1 MTRTTPRQPEPQPLP
16 DLSAAA
22 ANPIRLGFA
31 DKNPLVLRG
40 LQSLFG
46 EDRRFEL
53 AVSASDGERF
63 LDAVARFD
71 FDVGIIGWVMAN
83 GDGRAVLEALRAWDA
98 SAPAQ
103 GAGARSAPS
112 SGPAARPLP
121 GGVVRP
127 LPRIVVYTGADL
139 EVARTAMQLGAAG
152 FLSKSEPPERLLDLV
167 AEVARGRMMFPFLD
181 LGRAAAA
188 DPLAGLTVRERELL
202 ERLAEGLS
210 NEGLAR
216 CFGLSPNTVK
226 FHLRNLYEK
235 LGAANRAQAVAVLL
249 GRERG

>member
-1 MTRTTPRQPEPQPLP
+1 MTRTLSPPLTDLTPALGGAE
-16 DLSAAA
+16 
-22 ANPIRLGFA
+22 ANPIRIGFA

-53 AVSASDGERF
+53 VVSASDGERF
-63 LDAVARFD
+63 LDAVARFE
-71 FDVGIIGWVMAN
+71 FDVGIIGWVMVN
-83 GDGRAVLEALRAWDA
+83 GDGRAVLEALQARVA
-98 SAPAQ
+98 
-103 GAGARSAPS
+103 AGS
-112 SGPAARPLP
+112 
-121 GGVVRP
+121 P

-139 EVARTAMQLGAAG
+139 GVARTAMQLGAAG
-152 FLSKSEPPERLLDLV
+152 FLSKSEPPERLLDVV

-181 LGRAAAA
+181 MGRAAAT
-188 DPLAGLTVRERELL
+188 DPLACLTGRERELL

-249 GRERG
+249 GRDRG

>member
-1 MTRTTPRQPEPQPLP
+1 MTRPSLPLTDLTPALGGAE
-16 DLSAAA
+16 
-22 ANPIRLGFA
+22 ANPIRIGFA

-53 AVSASDGERF
+53 VVSASDGERF
-63 LDAVARFD
+63 LDAVARFE

-83 GDGRAVLEALRAWDA
+83 GDGRAVLEGLKERT
-98 SAPAQ
+98 PA
-103 GAGARSAPS
+103 
-112 SGPAARPLP
+112 
-121 GGVVRP
+121 
-127 LPRIVVYTGADL
+127 PRIVVYTGADL
-139 EVARTAMQLGAAG
+139 GVARLAMQLGAAG
-152 FLSKSEPPERLLDLV
+152 FLSKSEPPERLLDVV

-188 DPLAGLTVRERELL
+188 DPLACLTGRERELL

-216 CFGLSPNTVK
+216 RFGLSPNTVK

-249 GRERG
+249 GRDRGQPP

>member
-1 MTRTTPRQPEPQPLP
+1 MTRTTEPQPPPDLP
-16 DLSAAA
+16 DLTATV
-22 ANPIRLGFA
+22 PIRLGLA

-53 AVSASDGERF
+53 TVSASDGERF
-63 LDAVARFD
+63 LDAVSRFD

-83 GDGRAVLEALRAWDA
+83 GDGRAVLEALRAREA
-98 SAPAQ
+98 AP
-103 GAGARSAPS
+103 
-112 SGPAARPLP
+112 
-121 GGVVRP
+121 RP

-139 EVARTAMQLGAAG
+139 EAARTAMQLGAAG

-181 LGRAAAA
+181 PRPPAA
-188 DPLAGLTVRERELL
+188 DPRAGLTARERELL
-202 ERLAEGLS
+202 EGLAEGLS

-216 CFGLSPNTVK
+216 RFGLSPNTVK

-235 LGAANRAQAVAVLL
+235 LGAANRAQAVALL
-249 GRERG
+249 LQRRVD

>member
-1 MTRTTPRQPEPQPLP
+1 MTRTLAPPLTDLTPALGGAE
-16 DLSAAA
+16 
-22 ANPIRLGFA
+22 ANPIRIGFA

-53 AVSASDGERF
+53 VVSASDGERF
-63 LDAVARFD
+63 LDAVARFE

-83 GDGRAVLEALRAWDA
+83 GDGRAVLEALRV
-98 SAPAQ
+98 Q
-103 GAGARSAPS
+103 GATP
-112 SGPAARPLP
+112 
-121 GGVVRP
+121 RP

-139 EVARTAMQLGAAG
+139 EAARTAMQLGAAG
-152 FLSKSEPPERLLDLV
+152 FLSKSEPPERLLDVV

-188 DPLAGLTVRERELL
+188 DPLACLTGRERELL

-216 CFGLSPNTVK
+216 RFGLSPNTVK

-249 GRERG
+249 GRDRN

>member
-1 MTRTTPRQPEPQPLP
+1 MTRTLSPPLTDLTPALGGAE
-16 DLSAAA
+16 
-22 ANPIRLGFA
+22 ANPIRIGFA

-53 AVSASDGERF
+53 VVSASDGERF
-63 LDAVARFD
+63 LDAVARFE
-71 FDVGIIGWVMAN
+71 FDVGIIGWVMVN
-83 GDGRAVLEALRAWDA
+83 GDGRAVLEALKALALAGRA
-98 SAPAQ
+98 
-103 GAGARSAPS
+103 
-112 SGPAARPLP
+112 
-121 GGVVRP
+121 

-139 EVARTAMQLGAAG
+139 GVARTAMQLGAAG
-152 FLSKSEPPERLLDLV
+152 FLSKSEPPERLLDVV

-181 LGRAAAA
+181 MGRAVAA
-188 DPLAGLTVRERELL
+188 DPLACLTGRERELL

-249 GRERG
+249 GRDRG

>member
-1 MTRTTPRQPEPQPLP
+1 MISPPSSPPRPLSPAP
-16 DLSAAA
+16 DPGA

-40 LQSLFG
+40 LQALFG
-46 EDRRFEL
+46 EDRRFEPV
-53 AVSASDGERF
+53 VSATDGERF
-63 LDAVARFD
+63 LDAVARFEL
-71 FDVGIIGWVMAN
+71 DVGIIGWVMPN
-83 GDGRAVLEALRAWDA
+83 GDGRAVLEGLRGRD
-98 SAPAQ
+98 
-103 GAGARSAPS
+103 
-112 SGPAARPLP
+112 GP
-121 GGVVRP
+121 
-127 LPRIVVYTGADL
+127 PRIVVYTGADL
-139 EVARTAMQLGAAG
+139 AVARAAMQLGAAG
-152 FLSKSEPPERLLDLV
+152 FLSKSEPPERLLDVV

-188 DPLAGLTVRERELL
+188 DPLACLTARERELL

-216 CFGLSPNTVK
+216 RFGLSPNTVK

-249 GRERG
+249 GRDRG

>member
-1 MTRTTPRQPEPQPLP
+1 MTRTPSLP
-16 DLSAAA
+16 DLTPALGGAE
-22 ANPIRLGFA
+22 ANPIRIGFA

-53 AVSASDGERF
+53 VVSASDGERF
-63 LDAVARFD
+63 LDAVARFEL
-71 FDVGIIGWVMAN
+71 DVGIIGWVMAN
-83 GDGRAVLEALRAWDA
+83 GDGRAVLEALKQRAAAD
-98 SAPAQ
+98 P
-103 GAGARSAPS
+103 PS
-112 SGPAARPLP
+112 
-121 GGVVRP
+121 
-127 LPRIVVYTGADL
+127 PRIVVYTGADL
-139 EVARTAMQLGAAG
+139 AVARLAMQLGAAG
-152 FLSKSEPPERLLDLV
+152 FLSKSEPPERLLDVV

-181 LGRAAAA
+181 LGRAVAA
-188 DPLAGLTVRERELL
+188 DPLACLTARERELL

-216 CFGLSPNTVK
+216 RFGLSPNTVK

-249 GRERG
+249 GRDRG

>member
-1 MTRTTPRQPEPQPLP
+1 MTRARSSPPP
-16 DLSAAA
+16 LSALTPALGGA
-22 ANPIRLGFA
+22 EANPIRLGLA

-53 AVSASDGERF
+53 VVSASDGERF
-63 LDAVARFD
+63 LDAVARFAL
-71 FDVGIIGWVMAN
+71 DVGIIGWVMPN
-83 GDGRAVLEALRAWDA
+83 GDGRAVLEALR
-98 SAPAQ
+98 SRE
-103 GAGARSAPS
+103 GA
-112 SGPAARPLP
+112 
-121 GGVVRP
+121 
-127 LPRIVVYTGADL
+127 PRIVVYTGA
-139 EVARTAMQLGAAG
+139 EPAVARAAMQLGAAG
-152 FLSKSEPPERLLDLV
+152 FLSKSEPPERLLDVV

-181 LGRAAAA
+181 LGRAPD
-188 DPLAGLTVRERELL
+188 DPLACLTVRERELL

-216 CFGLSPNTVK
+216 RFGLSPNTVK

-249 GRERG
+249 QRDR

>member
-1 MTRTTPRQPEPQPLP
+1 MTRPPSPQPFT
-16 DLSAAA
+16 DLTPALGGAE
-22 ANPIRLGFA
+22 ANPIRIGFA

-53 AVSASDGERF
+53 VVSASDGERF
-63 LDAVARFD
+63 LDAVARFEL
-71 FDVGIIGWVMAN
+71 DVGIIGWVMAN
-83 GDGRAVLEALRAWDA
+83 GDGRAVLQALKE
-98 SAPAQ
+98 
-103 GAGARSAPS
+103 
-112 SGPAARPLP
+112 RPTS
-121 GGVVRP
+121 
-127 LPRIVVYTGADL
+127 PRIVVYTGADL
-139 EVARTAMQLGAAG
+139 GVARAAMQLGAAG
-152 FLSKSEPPERLLDLV
+152 FLSKSEPPERLLDVV

-181 LGRAAAA
+181 LGRAAAD
-188 DPLAGLTVRERELL
+188 DPLACLTGRERELL

-216 CFGLSPNTVK
+216 RFGLSPNTVK

-249 GRERG
+249 QRDRS

>member
-1 MTRTTPRQPEPQPLP
+1 MTRTPSPPLTDLTPALGGAE
-16 DLSAAA
+16 
-22 ANPIRLGFA
+22 ANPIRIGFA

-53 AVSASDGERF
+53 VVSASDGERF
-63 LDAVARFD
+63 LDAVARFE
-71 FDVGIIGWVMAN
+71 FDVGIIGWVMVN
-83 GDGRAVLEALRAWDA
+83 GDGRAVLEALKERAA
-98 SAPAQ
+98 
-103 GAGARSAPS
+103 AGSPH
-112 SGPAARPLP
+112 
-121 GGVVRP
+121 
-127 LPRIVVYTGADL
+127 PRIVVYTGADL
-139 EVARTAMQLGAAG
+139 GVARMAMQLGAAG
-152 FLSKSEPPERLLDLV
+152 FLSKSEPPERLLDVV

-181 LGRAAAA
+181 LGRAMAA
-188 DPLAGLTVRERELL
+188 DPLACLTARERELL

-216 CFGLSPNTVK
+216 RFGLSPNTVK

-249 GRERG
+249 GRDRG

>member
-1 MTRTTPRQPEPQPLP
+1 MPRTLSPPLTDLTPALGGAE
-16 DLSAAA
+16 
-22 ANPIRLGFA
+22 ANPIRIGFA

-53 AVSASDGERF
+53 VVSASDGERF
-63 LDAVARFD
+63 LDAVARFE

-83 GDGRAVLEALRAWDA
+83 GDGRAVLEALKERAG
-98 SAPAQ
+98 SA
-103 GAGARSAPS
+103 
-112 SGPAARPLP
+112 
-121 GGVVRP
+121 

-139 EVARTAMQLGAAG
+139 GVARTAMQLGAAG
-152 FLSKSEPPERLLDLV
+152 FLSKSEPPERLLDVV

-188 DPLAGLTVRERELL
+188 DPLACLTGRERELL

-216 CFGLSPNTVK
+216 RFGLSPNTVK

-249 GRERG
+249 GRDRG

>member
-1 MTRTTPRQPEPQPLP
+1 MTTEPLP
-16 DLSAAA
+16 DLTTTAV
-22 ANPIRLGFA
+22 PIRLGLA

-53 AVSASDGERF
+53 TVSASDGERF
-63 LDAVARFD
+63 LDAVSRFD

-83 GDGRAVLEALRAWDA
+83 GDGRAVLQALQAWEA
-98 SAPAQ
+98 AP
-103 GAGARSAPS
+103 
-112 SGPAARPLP
+112 
-121 GGVVRP
+121 RP

-139 EVARTAMQLGAAG
+139 EAARTAMQLGAAG

-181 LGRAAAA
+181 PRPAAT
-188 DPLAGLTVRERELL
+188 DPRAGLTARERELL
-202 ERLAEGLS
+202 EGLAEGLS

-216 CFGLSPNTVK
+216 RFGLSPNTVK

-235 LGAANRAQAVAVLL
+235 LGAANRAQAVALL
-249 GRERG
+249 LQRRVD

>member
-1 MTRTTPRQPEPQPLP
+1 MTRTTSHQPAPQPLP
-16 DLSAAA
+16 DLSAAV

-98 SAPAQ
+98 PRAWDAAPS
-103 GAGARSAPS
+103 GAARSS
-112 SGPAARPLP
+112 
-121 GGVVRP
+121 GGVARA

-139 EVARTAMQLGAAG
+139 DVARTAMQLGAAG

-181 LGRAAAA
+181 LGRASAAH
-188 DPLAGLTVRERELL
+188 PLAGLTVRERELL

>member
-1 MTRTTPRQPEPQPLP
+1 MPPPRMTRTVSPPLTDLTPALGGAE
-16 DLSAAA
+16 
-22 ANPIRLGFA
+22 ANPIRIGFA

-53 AVSASDGERF
+53 VVSASDGERF
-63 LDAVARFD
+63 LDAVARFE

-83 GDGRAVLEALRAWDA
+83 GDGRAVLEALKQRA
-98 SAPAQ
+98 
-103 GAGARSAPS
+103 GAGA
-112 SGPAARPLP
+112 
-121 GGVVRP
+121 
-127 LPRIVVYTGADL
+127 PRIVVYTGADL
-139 EVARTAMQLGAAG
+139 GVARTAMQLGAAG
-152 FLSKSEPPERLLDLV
+152 FLSKSEPPERLLDVV

-181 LGRAAAA
+181 LGRALAE
-188 DPLAGLTVRERELL
+188 DPLACLTARERELL

-216 CFGLSPNTVK
+216 RFGLSPNTVK

-249 GRERG
+249 GRDRG

>member
-1 MTRTTPRQPEPQPLP
+1 MTRPPSPQPFT
-16 DLSAAA
+16 DLTPALGGAE
-22 ANPIRLGFA
+22 ANPIRIGFA

-53 AVSASDGERF
+53 VVSASDGERF
-63 LDAVARFD
+63 LDAVARFEL
-71 FDVGIIGWVMAN
+71 DVGIIGWVMAN
-83 GDGRAVLEALRAWDA
+83 GDGRAVLEALKQRVG
-98 SAPAQ
+98 S
-103 GAGARSAPS
+103 
-112 SGPAARPLP
+112 
-121 GGVVRP
+121 
-127 LPRIVVYTGADL
+127 PRIVVYTGADL
-139 EVARTAMQLGAAG
+139 GVARAAMQLGAAG
-152 FLSKSEPPERLLDLV
+152 FLSKSEPPERLLDVV

-181 LGRAAAA
+181 LGRAVAD
-188 DPLAGLTVRERELL
+188 DPLACLTGRERELL

-216 CFGLSPNTVK
+216 LFGLSPNTVK

-249 GRERG
+249 QRDRS

>member
-98 SAPAQ
+98 TPSAPAQ
-103 GAGARSAPS
+103 GAGARNAPPS
-112 SGPAARPLP
+112 

>member
-1 MTRTTPRQPEPQPLP
+1 MTRPPSPQPFT
-16 DLSAAA
+16 DLTPALGGAE
-22 ANPIRLGFA
+22 ANPIRIGFA

-53 AVSASDGERF
+53 VVSASDGERF
-63 LDAVARFD
+63 LDAVARFE

-83 GDGRAVLEALRAWDA
+83 GDGRAVLEALKERVT
-98 SAPAQ
+98 
-103 GAGARSAPS
+103 AGS
-112 SGPAARPLP
+112 
-121 GGVVRP
+121 P

-139 EVARTAMQLGAAG
+139 GVARTAMQLGAAG
-152 FLSKSEPPERLLDLV
+152 FLSKSEPPERLLDVV
-167 AEVARGRMMFPFLD
+167 AEVARGRMMFPFID
-181 LGRAAAA
+181 INRAVAD
-188 DPLAGLTVRERELL
+188 DPLACLTARERELL

-216 CFGLSPNTVK
+216 RFGLSPNTVK

-249 GRERG
+249 QRDRN

>member
-1 MTRTTPRQPEPQPLP
+1 MTRPPSPQPLTELTP
-16 DLSAAA
+16 ALGGAE
-22 ANPIRLGFA
+22 ANPIRIGFA

-53 AVSASDGERF
+53 VVSASDGERF
-63 LDAVARFD
+63 LDAVARFE

-83 GDGRAVLEALRAWDA
+83 GDGRAVLETLKGR
-98 SAPAQ
+98 APA
-103 GAGARSAPS
+103 
-112 SGPAARPLP
+112 
-121 GGVVRP
+121 
-127 LPRIVVYTGADL
+127 PRIIVYTGADL
-139 EVARTAMQLGAAG
+139 DVARTAMQLGAAG
-152 FLSKSEPPERLLDLV
+152 FLSKSEPPERLLDVV

-188 DPLAGLTVRERELL
+188 DPLACLTGRERELL

-216 CFGLSPNTVK
+216 RFGLSPNTVK

-249 GRERG
+249 QRDRG

>member
-1 MTRTTPRQPEPQPLP
+1 MTRTPASPLSDLTPALGGVE
-16 DLSAAA
+16 
-22 ANPIRLGFA
+22 ANPIRIGFA

-53 AVSASDGERF
+53 VVSASDGERF
-63 LDAVARFD
+63 LDAVARFE

-83 GDGRAVLEALRAWDA
+83 GDGRAVLEGLRD
-98 SAPAQ
+98 
-103 GAGARSAPS
+103 REN
-112 SGPAARPLP
+112 
-121 GGVVRP
+121 V
-127 LPRIVVYTGADL
+127 PRIVVYTGADL
-139 EVARTAMQLGAAG
+139 GVARIAMQLGAAG
-152 FLSKSEPPERLLDLV
+152 FLSKSEPPERLLDVV

-181 LGRAAAA
+181 LGRAAAE
-188 DPLAGLTVRERELL
+188 DPLACLTARERELL

-216 CFGLSPNTVK
+216 RFGLSPNTVK

-249 GRERG
+249 GRDRG

>member
-1 MTRTTPRQPEPQPLP
+1 MTRTLSPPLTDLTPALGGAE
-16 DLSAAA
+16 
-22 ANPIRLGFA
+22 ANPIRIGFA

-53 AVSASDGERF
+53 VVSASDGERF
-63 LDAVARFD
+63 LDAVTRFE
-71 FDVGIIGWVMAN
+71 FDVGIIGWVMVN
-83 GDGRAVLEALRAWDA
+83 GDGRAVLEALKHRA
-98 SAPAQ
+98 SA
-103 GAGARSAPS
+103 GA
-112 SGPAARPLP
+112 
-121 GGVVRP
+121 
-127 LPRIVVYTGADL
+127 PRIVVYTGADL
-139 EVARTAMQLGAAG
+139 GVARTAMQLGAAG
-152 FLSKSEPPERLLDLV
+152 FLSKSEPPERLLDVV

-188 DPLAGLTVRERELL
+188 DPLACLTARERELL

-216 CFGLSPNTVK
+216 RFGLSPNTVK

-249 GRERG
+249 GRDRG

>member
-1 MTRTTPRQPEPQPLP
+1 MTRPPSLPFTDLTPALGGAE
-16 DLSAAA
+16 
-22 ANPIRLGFA
+22 ANPIRIGFA

-53 AVSASDGERF
+53 VVSASDGERF
-63 LDAVARFD
+63 LDAVARFEL
-71 FDVGIIGWVMAN
+71 DVGVIGWVMAN
-83 GDGRAVLEALRAWDA
+83 GDGRAVLEALRDKPA
-98 SAPAQ
+98 S
-103 GAGARSAPS
+103 
-112 SGPAARPLP
+112 
-121 GGVVRP
+121 
-127 LPRIVVYTGADL
+127 PRIVVYTGADL
-139 EVARTAMQLGAAG
+139 AVARAAMQLGAAG
-152 FLSKSEPPERLLDLV
+152 FLSKSEPPERLLDVV

-181 LGRAAAA
+181 LGRAAAD
-188 DPLAGLTVRERELL
+188 DPLACLTGRERELL

-216 CFGLSPNTVK
+216 RFGLSPNTVK

-249 GRERG
+249 QRDRP

>member
-1 MTRTTPRQPEPQPLP
+1 MTRPPSLPLTDLTPALGGAE
-16 DLSAAA
+16 
-22 ANPIRLGFA
+22 ANPIRIGFA

-53 AVSASDGERF
+53 VVSASDGERF
-63 LDAVARFD
+63 LDAVARFE

-83 GDGRAVLEALRAWDA
+83 GDGRAVLEGLKAWEA
-98 SAPAQ
+98 TPGRTPA
-103 GAGARSAPS
+103 
-112 SGPAARPLP
+112 
-121 GGVVRP
+121 
-127 LPRIVVYTGADL
+127 PRIVVYTGADL
-139 EVARTAMQLGAAG
+139 GVARTAMQLGAAG
-152 FLSKSEPPERLLDLV
+152 FLSKSEPPEHLLDVV

-188 DPLAGLTVRERELL
+188 DPLACLTGRERELL

-216 CFGLSPNTVK
+216 RFGLSPNTVK

-249 GRERG
+249 GRDRN

>member
-1 MTRTTPRQPEPQPLP
+1 MTRTLSDLTPALGGAE
-16 DLSAAA
+16 
-22 ANPIRLGFA
+22 ANPIRIGFA

-53 AVSASDGERF
+53 VVSASDGERF
-63 LDAVARFD
+63 LDAVARFEL
-71 FDVGIIGWVMAN
+71 DVGIIGWVMAN
-83 GDGRAVLEALRAWDA
+83 GDGRAVLEGLRDRESALARGA
-98 SAPAQ
+98 S
-103 GAGARSAPS
+103 
-112 SGPAARPLP
+112 
-121 GGVVRP
+121 
-127 LPRIVVYTGADL
+127 PRIVVYTGADL
-139 EVARTAMQLGAAG
+139 AVARLAMQLGAAG
-152 FLSKSEPPERLLDLV
+152 FLSKSEPPERLLDVV

-181 LGRAAAA
+181 LGRALAD
-188 DPLAGLTVRERELL
+188 DPLACLTVRERELL

-216 CFGLSPNTVK
+216 RFGLSPNTVK

-249 GRERG
+249 GRDRG

>member
-1 MTRTTPRQPEPQPLP
+1 MTSPLP
-16 DLSAAA
+16 LTDLTPALGGAE
-22 ANPIRLGFA
+22 ANPIRIGFA

-53 AVSASDGERF
+53 VVSASDGERF
-63 LDAVARFD
+63 LDAVARFA

-83 GDGRAVLEALRAWDA
+83 GDGRAVLEGLKDRT
-98 SAPAQ
+98 PA
-103 GAGARSAPS
+103 
-112 SGPAARPLP
+112 
-121 GGVVRP
+121 
-127 LPRIVVYTGADL
+127 PRIVVYTGADL
-139 EVARTAMQLGAAG
+139 AVARLAMQLGAAG
-152 FLSKSEPPERLLDLV
+152 FLSKSEPPERLLDVV

-181 LGRAAAA
+181 LGRAVAA
-188 DPLAGLTVRERELL
+188 DPLACLTARERELL

-216 CFGLSPNTVK
+216 RFGLSPNTVK

-249 GRERG
+249 GRDRGQAP

>member
-1 MTRTTPRQPEPQPLP
+1 MTRPPSPQPFT
-16 DLSAAA
+16 DLTPALGGAE
-22 ANPIRLGFA
+22 ANPIRIGFA

-53 AVSASDGERF
+53 VVSASDGERF
-63 LDAVARFD
+63 LDAVARFEL
-71 FDVGIIGWVMAN
+71 DVGIIGWVMAN
-83 GDGRAVLEALRAWDA
+83 GDGRAVLEALKQRAG
-98 SAPAQ
+98 S
-103 GAGARSAPS
+103 
-112 SGPAARPLP
+112 
-121 GGVVRP
+121 
-127 LPRIVVYTGADL
+127 PRIVVYTGADL
-139 EVARTAMQLGAAG
+139 GVARAAMQLGAAG
-152 FLSKSEPPERLLDLV
+152 FLSKSEPPERLLDVV

-181 LGRAAAA
+181 LGRAVAD
-188 DPLAGLTVRERELL
+188 DPLACLTGRERELL

-216 CFGLSPNTVK
+216 LFGLSPNTVK

-249 GRERG
+249 QRDRS

>member
-1 MTRTTPRQPEPQPLP
+1 MTRPPSPQPFT
-16 DLSAAA
+16 DLTPALGGAE
-22 ANPIRLGFA
+22 ANPIRIGFA

-53 AVSASDGERF
+53 VVSASDGERF
-63 LDAVARFD
+63 LDAVARFEL
-71 FDVGIIGWVMAN
+71 DVGIIGWVMAN
-83 GDGRAVLEALRAWDA
+83 GDGRAVLQALRD
-98 SAPAQ
+98 
-103 GAGARSAPS
+103 R
-112 SGPAARPLP
+112 PAA
-121 GGVVRP
+121 
-127 LPRIVVYTGADL
+127 PRIVVYTGADL
-139 EVARTAMQLGAAG
+139 GVARAAMQLGAAG
-152 FLSKSEPPERLLDLV
+152 FLSKSEPPERLLDVV

-181 LGRAAAA
+181 LGRAAAD
-188 DPLAGLTVRERELL
+188 DPLACLTGRERELL

-216 CFGLSPNTVK
+216 RFGLSPNTVK

-249 GRERG
+249 QRDRG

>member
-1 MTRTTPRQPEPQPLP
+1 MTRPPSPQPFT
-16 DLSAAA
+16 DLTPALGGAE
-22 ANPIRLGFA
+22 ANPIRIGFA

-53 AVSASDGERF
+53 VVSASDGERF
-63 LDAVARFD
+63 LDAVARFEL
-71 FDVGIIGWVMAN
+71 DVGIIGWVMAN
-83 GDGRAVLEALRAWDA
+83 GDGHAVLEALKQRAG
-98 SAPAQ
+98 S
-103 GAGARSAPS
+103 
-112 SGPAARPLP
+112 
-121 GGVVRP
+121 
-127 LPRIVVYTGADL
+127 PRIVVYTGADL
-139 EVARTAMQLGAAG
+139 AVARAAMQLGAAG
-152 FLSKSEPPERLLDLV
+152 FLSKSEPPERLLDVV

-181 LGRAAAA
+181 LGRPMAD
-188 DPLAGLTVRERELL
+188 DPLACLTGRERELL

-216 CFGLSPNTVK
+216 RFGLSPNTVK

-249 GRERG
+249 QRDRS

>member
-1 MTRTTPRQPEPQPLP
+1 MTRTPSPPLTDLTPALGGAE
-16 DLSAAA
+16 
-22 ANPIRLGFA
+22 ANPIRIGFA

-53 AVSASDGERF
+53 VVSASDGERF
-63 LDAVARFD
+63 LDAVARFEL
-71 FDVGIIGWVMAN
+71 DVGIIGWVMAN
-83 GDGRAVLEALRAWDA
+83 GDGRAVLEGLKTRVA
-98 SAPAQ
+98 
-103 GAGARSAPS
+103 AGF
-112 SGPAARPLP
+112 
-121 GGVVRP
+121 P

-139 EVARTAMQLGAAG
+139 GVARMAMQLGAAG
-152 FLSKSEPPERLLDLV
+152 FLSKSEPPERLLDVV

-181 LGRAAAA
+181 LGRAMAA
-188 DPLAGLTVRERELL
+188 DPLACLTARERELL

-216 CFGLSPNTVK
+216 RFGLSPNTVK

-249 GRERG
+249 GRDRG

>member
-1 MTRTTPRQPEPQPLP
+1 MTRTLSDLTPALGGAE
-16 DLSAAA
+16 
-22 ANPIRLGFA
+22 ANPIRIGFA

-53 AVSASDGERF
+53 VVSASDGERF
-63 LDAVARFD
+63 LDAVARFEL
-71 FDVGIIGWVMAN
+71 DVGIIGWVMAN
-83 GDGRAVLEALRAWDA
+83 GDGRAVLEGLRNREG
-98 SAPAQ
+98 APAR
-103 GAGARSAPS
+103 GAS
-112 SGPAARPLP
+112 
-121 GGVVRP
+121 
-127 LPRIVVYTGADL
+127 PRIVVYTGADL
-139 EVARTAMQLGAAG
+139 AVARLAMQLGAAG
-152 FLSKSEPPERLLDLV
+152 FLSKSEPPERLLDVV

-181 LGRAAAA
+181 LGRAAAD
-188 DPLAGLTVRERELL
+188 DPLACLTVRERELL

-216 CFGLSPNTVK
+216 RFGLSPNTVK

-249 GRERG
+249 GRDRG

>member
-1 MTRTTPRQPEPQPLP
+1 MTRTLSPPLTDLTPALGGAE
-16 DLSAAA
+16 
-22 ANPIRLGFA
+22 ANPIRIGFA

-53 AVSASDGERF
+53 VVSASDGERF
-63 LDAVARFD
+63 LDAVARFE
-71 FDVGIIGWVMAN
+71 FDVGIIGWVMVN
-83 GDGRAVLEALRAWDA
+83 GDGRAVLEALKERVA
-98 SAPAQ
+98 
-103 GAGARSAPS
+103 AGS
-112 SGPAARPLP
+112 
-121 GGVVRP
+121 P

-139 EVARTAMQLGAAG
+139 GVARTAMQLGAAG
-152 FLSKSEPPERLLDLV
+152 FLSKSEPPERLLDVV

-181 LGRAAAA
+181 LGRAAAT
-188 DPLAGLTVRERELL
+188 DPLACLTARERELL

-216 CFGLSPNTVK
+216 RFGLSPNTVK

-249 GRERG
+249 GRDRG

>member
-1 MTRTTPRQPEPQPLP
+1 MTRTLSPPLTDLTPALGGAE
-16 DLSAAA
+16 
-22 ANPIRLGFA
+22 ANPIRIGFA

-53 AVSASDGERF
+53 VVSASDGERF
-63 LDAVARFD
+63 LDAVARFE

-83 GDGRAVLEALRAWDA
+83 GDGRAVLEALKERAG
-98 SAPAQ
+98 SA
-103 GAGARSAPS
+103 
-112 SGPAARPLP
+112 
-121 GGVVRP
+121 

-139 EVARTAMQLGAAG
+139 GVARTAMQLGAAG
-152 FLSKSEPPERLLDLV
+152 FLSKSEPPERLLDVV

-188 DPLAGLTVRERELL
+188 DPLACLTGRERELL

-216 CFGLSPNTVK
+216 RFGLSPNTVK

-249 GRERG
+249 GRDRG

>member
-1 MTRTTPRQPEPQPLP
+1 MGGAE
-16 DLSAAA
+16 
-22 ANPIRLGFA
+22 ANPIRIGFA

-53 AVSASDGERF
+53 VVSASDGERF
-63 LDAVARFD
+63 LDAVARFA

-83 GDGRAVLEALRAWDA
+83 GDGRAVLEGLKDRT
-98 SAPAQ
+98 PA
-103 GAGARSAPS
+103 
-112 SGPAARPLP
+112 
-121 GGVVRP
+121 
-127 LPRIVVYTGADL
+127 PRIVVYTGADL
-139 EVARTAMQLGAAG
+139 AVARLAMQLGAAG
-152 FLSKSEPPERLLDLV
+152 FLSKSEPPERLLDVV

-181 LGRAAAA
+181 LGRAVAA
-188 DPLAGLTVRERELL
+188 DPLACLTARERELL

-216 CFGLSPNTVK
+216 RFGLSPNTVK

-249 GRERG
+249 GRDRGQAP

>member
-1 MTRTTPRQPEPQPLP
+1 MGGAE
-16 DLSAAA
+16 
-22 ANPIRLGFA
+22 ANPIRIGFA

-53 AVSASDGERF
+53 VVSASDGERF
-63 LDAVARFD
+63 LDAVARFEL
-71 FDVGIIGWVMAN
+71 DVGIIGWVMAN
-83 GDGRAVLEALRAWDA
+83 GDGRAVLQALRD
-98 SAPAQ
+98 
-103 GAGARSAPS
+103 R
-112 SGPAARPLP
+112 PAA
-121 GGVVRP
+121 
-127 LPRIVVYTGADL
+127 PRIVVYTGADL
-139 EVARTAMQLGAAG
+139 GVARAAMQLGAAG
-152 FLSKSEPPERLLDLV
+152 FLSKSEPPERLLDVV

-181 LGRAAAA
+181 LGRAAAD
-188 DPLAGLTVRERELL
+188 DPLACLTGRERELL

-216 CFGLSPNTVK
+216 RFGLSPNTVK

-249 GRERG
+249 QRDRS

>member
-1 MTRTTPRQPEPQPLP
+1 MTRTLSPPLTDLTPALGGAE
-16 DLSAAA
+16 
-22 ANPIRLGFA
+22 ANPIRIGFA

-53 AVSASDGERF
+53 VVSASDGERF
-63 LDAVARFD
+63 LDAVARFE

-83 GDGRAVLEALRAWDA
+83 GDGRAVLEALRDKT
-98 SAPAQ
+98 
-103 GAGARSAPS
+103 
-112 SGPAARPLP
+112 
-121 GGVVRP
+121 
-127 LPRIVVYTGADL
+127 PRIVVYTGADL
-139 EVARTAMQLGAAG
+139 GVARTAMQLGAAG
-152 FLSKSEPPERLLDLV
+152 FLSKSEPPERLLDVV

-188 DPLAGLTVRERELL
+188 DPLACLTGRERELL

-249 GRERG
+249 GRDRG

>member
-1 MTRTTPRQPEPQPLP
+1 MTRTTEPLP
-16 DLSAAA
+16 DLTTTAV
-22 ANPIRLGFA
+22 PIRLGLA

-53 AVSASDGERF
+53 TVSASDGERF
-63 LDAVARFD
+63 LDAVSRFD

-83 GDGRAVLEALRAWDA
+83 GDGRAVLEALR
-98 SAPAQ
+98 SREGAP
-103 GAGARSAPS
+103 
-112 SGPAARPLP
+112 
-121 GGVVRP
+121 RP

-139 EVARTAMQLGAAG
+139 EAARTAMQLGAAG

-181 LGRAAAA
+181 PRPAAA
-188 DPLAGLTVRERELL
+188 DPRAGLTARERELL
-202 ERLAEGLS
+202 EGLAEGLS

-216 CFGLSPNTVK
+216 RFGLSPNTVK

-235 LGAANRAQAVAVLL
+235 LGAANRAQAVALL
-249 GRERG
+249 LQRRVD